1 MASQDATTLIAALA
15 LLTFVSHEAI
25 GIGSYD
31 GTLTAQA
38 IPGNAIADDTST
50 LPDFD
55 GDGTVGFGDF
65 VKFAAKFGQGQGDDG
80 YDADYDLDSDGSI
93 GFSDFLI
100 FARAFG
106 KKAPPSNGRPSDD
119 PFARRWNNIP
129 AQSWWRK
136 SAPYSCASEAKSTS
150 PWIANGLQDLGGAD
164 SLSLIRYFGNGS
176 YLRYGHM
183 GFSGCTP
190 LDKYPDR
197 FHRDP
202 PADPTYYSLGNLD
215 IWVDV
220 ARVPS
225 DASGWSDDDGTRV
238 EMTMKQAV
246 QLLNQYVAPYFRRIS
261 QENLR
266 MTFHEGNEF
275 NVEGDGGPGNAQLQ
289 QFKLVGACLDGCEY
303 GGPGG
308 LNRILLNDV
317 ASDTGGEAYNGWAR
331 FGLASFRSAYME
343 TIVHEMGH
351 GWMAWP
357 HSYSEVRWRA
367 NPSDEVE
374 SPNPYSNLFD
384 IMSSLAFDAISSW
397 DHEMMPSTL
406 AVNRYAAGWIKPED
420 VALHL
425 VENATYT
432 LVKPRESGYQFLV
445 VHSGRPNAFT
455 TLEVLEERSSKFA
468 ANIDVYD
475 SSISGYRPRRY
486 DGVLV
491 SRYDQTAGTGTEA
504 RLGPAL
510 YHKDNPNF
518 LRDVGSGRDDYSLVA
533 DGEKRDIGGGVT
545 VSVSKNGDG
554 SYDVKVSGGRVA
566 NFEVWCS
573 PFWWSGDEYDT
584 GCYLDDG

>member
-1 MASQDATTLIAALA
+1 MASRNTTKFIAALA
-15 LLTFVSHEAI
+15 LLTFVSRAAI
-25 GIGSYD
+25 GAGSNG

-38 IPGNAIADDTST
+38 IAGNAFANDTST

-55 GDGTVGFGDF
+55 GDGTIGFGDF

-80 YDADYDLDSDGSI
+80 YDADYDLDDDGSI

-106 KKAPPSNGRPSDD
+106 KKAPRSNGRPSDD

-129 AQSWWRK
+129 AQPWWRE
-136 SAPYSCASEAKSTS
+136 SAPYSCASEAKTMS

-215 IWVDV
+215 IRVDV

-225 DASGWSDDDGTRV
+225 DASGWHDDDGTRV
-238 EMTMKQAV
+238 DMTMKKAV
-246 QLLNQYVAPYFRRIS
+246 ELLNQYVAPYFRRIS
-261 QENLR
+261 QDNLR

-303 GGPGG
+303 GAPGG

-317 ASDTGGEAYNGWAR
+317 ASDSGGEAYNGWAR

-357 HSYSEVRWRA
+357 HSYSEVRLRE
-367 NPSDEVE
+367 NPSDEIE
-374 SPNPYSNLFD
+374 PPNPYSNLFD
-384 IMSSLAFDAISSW
+384 IMSSLALNPISSW

-406 AVNRYAAGWIKPED
+406 AVNRYAAGWIKPEE

-455 TLEVLEERSSKFA
+455 TLEVLEERPSKFA

-475 SSISGYRPRRY
+475 PSISGYRPRRY

-491 SRYDQTAGTGTEA
+491 SRYDQTAGTGVEA

-510 YHKDNPNF
+510 YHKDNPNLF
-518 LRDVGSGRDDYSLVA
+518 EDMQFGKDDYSLIA

-554 SYDVKVSGGRVA
+554 SYDVNVSGGRVA

-573 PFWWSGDEYDT
+573 PFWWSGEYDT